1 MYIKWHFYILE
12 CSVLVFSVR
21 LLFLA
26 QVLVL
31 FLYTF
36 YHSSNSQFSSSI
48 PFTLPGSDYYFS
60 SCKLFI
66 FSRSGSQFSSCT
78 HFTFPSW
85 SSQLSSSPSFRL
97 PSSVHSSFPL
107 SFCLLLAQIHS
118 YVHSNSYCFL
128 AKMLSPL
135 ITIRL
140 RSPRRYR
147 GVVFKHFVVGQPYK
161 WNSLARIF
169 STSRC
174 KCFG

>member
-48 PFTLPGSDYYFS
+48 PFTLPG
-60 SCKLFI
+60 
-66 FSRSGSQFSSCT
+66 SGSQFSSCT